1 MLNELNNFVYENHFG
16 KRFDSLENG
25 MYLVHSDILDYSW
38 NFDVINNRIS
48 RFYRPVTTRGL
59 PLVVIGKTAAEA
71 KEARNRLLEIVEA
84 DIHAILPGKIYIG
97 EYYTSGF
104 ITASKKS
111 RYLLNERYCNLNLE
125 FTTADPAWFTER
137 NYIFLKGNDD
147 NAAAAYGIDYPFDYS
162 YDYATTVK
170 NKRINGG
177 DIGSSKFRLKIY
189 GDATDPA
196 INIGGHIYSVNG
208 TIQKGESL
216 LIDSINKTITLT
228 TAAGKKVN
236 WFDKR
241 NRESYVFEPIPP
253 GNSSVNYSGTF
264 GFDLTVIEERSE
276 PKWT

>member
-1 MLNELNNFVYENHFG
+1 MLNELNNFVYENHLG
-16 KRFDSLENG
+16 KRFDSLANG

-48 RFYRPVTTRGL
+48 RFFRPVTTRGL

-97 EYYTSGF
+97 EFYTIGF

-111 RYLLNERYCNLNLE
+111 KYLFNKRYCNINLE
-125 FTTADPAWFTER
+125 FTSSDPAWFTER
-137 NYIFLKGNDD
+137 TYVFAKD
-147 NAAAAYGIDYPFDYS
+147 NGDSDIAYGVDYPFDYS
-162 YDYATTVK
+162 FDYATTVK
-170 NKRINGG
+170 NRQIIGG
-177 DIGSSKFRLKIY
+177 DSGGSKFKLKIY
-189 GDATDPA
+189 GDATNPS
-196 INIGGHIYSVNG
+196 INIGGHVYSVNG
-208 TIQKGESL
+208 TIKKGESV

-228 TAAGKKVN
+228 MATGQKVN

-241 NRESYVFEPIPP
+241 NRESYIFEPIPP

-264 GFDLTVIEERSE
+264 GFDLTIIEERSE
-276 PKWT
+276 PKWI